1 MASLDFDLLYQQIK
15 KDFFSLRNGIVAEI
29 LRKVDKSHQ
38 FIYGLTV
45 PEFIS
50 LSKKYPKDM
59 ILGLKLWNDK
69 KTRESRLFSLYL
81 IPVTQ
86 LEKNKVIEMI
96 KDVSTR
102 EEAEMLAFKIL
113 RYLPYAKELLEEMS
127 IVAELSSESHH
138 CINMLEKNLNQT

>member
-1 MASLDFDLLYQQIK
+1 MASLEFDLYQQIK

-29 LRKVDKSHQ
+29 LRKVDTSHQ

-81 IPVTQ
+81 IPVKQ

-113 RYLPYAKELLEEMS
+113 KHLPYAKELLEEMS